1 MKSQENPRT
10 VSVSRHPKV
19 SWANKSQRTRT
30 FKSQKAFQEPKKV
43 PGFPKVTGHI
53 LFGTMSIQNVSGPL
67 KKTFKEPQKSQGYG
81 LPKHHV
87 SSVSGVLVPK
97 IQEVIKYP
105 GVLKSV
111 RGQTK
116 VKNKKE
122 PASLKGLGA
131 TKATGITIVSKEKFK
146 WPPQISPYND
156 DVKIIAKF

>member
-19 SWANKSQRTRT
+19 SWAHKSQRTRT

-53 LFGTMSIQNVSGPL
+53 LFGLFGTMSIQNFSGPL

-116 VKNKKE
+116 VKKQKWT
-122 PASLKGLGA
+122 S
-131 TKATGITIVSKEKFK
+131 VSKRPRCHQSHRDNNSLQRKVQVA
-146 WPPQISPYND
+146 PTNLSI
-156 DVKIIAKF
+156 

>member
-1 MKSQENPRT
+1 
-10 VSVSRHPKV
+10 
-19 SWANKSQRTRT
+19 
-30 FKSQKAFQEPKKV
+30 
-43 PGFPKVTGHI
+43 
-53 LFGTMSIQNVSGPL
+53 MSIQNVSGPL
-67 KKTFKEPQKSQGYG
+67 KKIFQGATKVYGGYG
-81 LPKHHV
+81 LPKNHV

-105 GVLKSV
+105 GLLKSV